1 MIHIYN
7 YIYDCYHLFCQWNSM
22 HNFFCAHNQPW
33 GLTGRSTGRWFVH
46 IRSFSSWY
54 IIKGRLFALGTFCP
68 PRMQTASHAHLTAQR
83 NNIRGS
89 WRRLNHTRT
98 AFWREKKAILWNIE
112 AICDTVNRKKILE
125 IHIKRNTLI
134 LKKKISENKD
144 YRASCCYIHRLKK
157 KSFRTLHSPCPS
169 RCSHLNSYCCHHLC
183 CLHPRPSL
191 FTRLSS
197 LHHSSIWEN
206 RYLCSTGKS

>member
-68 PRMQTASHAHLTAQR
+68 PRMQTASHTHLTAQR

-112 AICDTVNRKKILE
+112 AICDIVNRKKILE

-134 LKKKISENKD
+134 LKKKS
-144 YRASCCYIHRLKK
+144 LKT
-157 KSFRTLHSPCPS
+157 RITELHVAI
-169 RCSHLNSYCCHHLC
+169 Y
-183 CLHPRPSL
+183 
-191 FTRLSS
+191 
-197 LHHSSIWEN
+197 
-206 RYLCSTGKS
+206 TG